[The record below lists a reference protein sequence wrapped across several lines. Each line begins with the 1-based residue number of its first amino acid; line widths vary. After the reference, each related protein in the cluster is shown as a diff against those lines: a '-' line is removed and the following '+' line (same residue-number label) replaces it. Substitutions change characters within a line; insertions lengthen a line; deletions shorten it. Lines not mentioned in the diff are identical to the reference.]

1 MVDEVHKY
9 VFDLKVNPKFHKY
22 LIGTNGVNV
31 KKVYV
36 VEII

>member
-9 VFDLKVNPKFHKY
+9 VYDLKVNPKLHKY

-31 KKVYV
+31 KKVCC
-36 VEII
+36 